1 MKNFTRT
8 FIGLLAFVFAI
19 SFKVNA
25 QIEYCTDE
33 EVAQGIVVT
42 CSSYNSTVNNCN
54 NWHAGYMEYID
65 LYYDVLS
72 EKAELQNQIA
82 SLQNELNWSL
92 SETFELENQIT
103 SLQYEL
109 YYSFTQ
115 ADVDAAYASGAA
127 SVTPEDGI
135 SQADV
140 DNATPLSINIPL
152 DLPQGWSMLGYTCVE
167 STDVVDALADV
178 VNAVEIVKDEMGL
191 SYLPSWNFNAI
202 GYFKYAEGYQ
212 IKLYES
218 INDLSFCSTLRYKL
232 LGCTDQTAFN
242 FNIAANTDDGSC
254 VTVIEGCTDQEYFE
268 YNINAN
274 TDDGS
279 CEILS
284 VFGCT
289 DTEDPNY
296 EESANVNDGS
306 CVLNVGCTNP
316 EASNYDP
323 VANDC
328 ANEWDCECTY
338 ETYGCTNSGAVN
350 YNSEATINKGC
361 VYQLQTGPNCSSLEI
376 LSTVT
381 NAFDNLPSG
390 ISVQDEVSFSIDL
403 NSSEWSVGSD
413 QNNDDFFFDE
423 SSIGSNFTTWQSAH
437 PVSYTISYTSGYSE
451 SGQITSINVID
462 GGINLYASTYYYNQ
476 GGEWIMDWTNGQD
489 KIEFYDGDTKI
500 YDMQMGED
508 ANLSYASNIGDV
520 ASALTNTYVSGT
532 FYWANYQV
540 STPWTTYHQDFTTVQ
555 GSTSFSVTENDCT
568 GCTDTQSFNFDSN
581 AVIDNNSCIPIQ
593 LGCIDANYIEYDV
606 DANTDDGSCE
616 TIAVVGCQDPTSFNY
631 NSEANL
637 PSECTPFILGCI
649 QESQCNYNSSAN
661 TDDGT
666 CYNNDVG
673 CGCDVPLPEEGYNC
687 QGNIII
693 GEIGDTVNGG
703 ILFYLDETGQHGLIA
718 DFEDLGF
725 LPWQTGVNACNSST
739 NAGYDDW
746 YLPTIN
752 ELELLINTLAL
763 NNNNIMNLDFNHEWA
778 GYYWSSTLN
787 GNRVYR
793 SRIYGAST
801 DAPSLSI
808 TGTSY
813 PEDSYFVRA
822 IRSF

>member
-1 MKNFTRT
+1 MKKFNQKIIILIVAVFT
-8 FIGLLAFVFAI
+8 I
-19 SFKVNA
+19 SFNA
-25 QIEYCTDE
+25 NSQDEHICQEIANQATEY
-33 EVAQGIVVT
+33 AQLYGT
-42 CSSYNSTVNNCN
+42 CEGELTSAAFWSNYYETEYNSTF
-54 NWHAGYMEYID
+54 AD
-65 LYYDVLS
+65 LN
-72 EKAELQNQIA
+72 AANQQIY
-82 SLQNELNWSL
+82 SLQSQLNNSL
-92 SETFELENQIT
+92 
-103 SLQYEL
+103 
-109 YYSFTQ
+109 TQ
-115 ADVDAAYASGAA
+115 ADVAAAVAA
-127 SVTPEDGI
+127 AVAAITPEDGI

-140 DNATPLSINIPL
+140 DAAVAAAVAAITPEDGISQSDVDNATPLSIHIPV
-152 DLPQGWSMLGYTCVE
+152 DLPQGWSILGYTCVE

-202 GYFKYAEGYQ
+202 GDFKYAEGYQ

-218 INDLSFCSTLRYKL
+218 INELSFCSTLRYKL

-254 VTVIEGCTDQEYFE
+254 VPVIEGCTDQEYFE
-268 YNINAN
+268 FNINAN

-306 CVLNVGCTNP
+306 CVINIGCTNP

-323 VANDC
+323 VANEC

-338 ETYGCTNSGAVN
+338 ETYGCTNSAAVN

-361 VYQLQTGPNCSSLEI
+361 VYQLQAGPNCSSLEI

-403 NSSEWSVGSD
+403 NSSEWNVGSD

-423 SSIGSNFTTWQSAH
+423 NSIGSNFTVWQAAH

-540 STPWTTYHQDFTTVQ
+540 STPWTTYHQDFLSEQ
-555 GSTSFSVTENDCT
+555 DSTSFSATETDCT

-581 AVIDNNSCIPIQ
+581 AVIDDNSCIEIVN
-593 LGCIDANYIEYDV
+593 GCTDEAGCNFYEE
-606 DANTDDGSCE
+606 ANTDNGSCDYLSCYDE
-616 TIAVVGCQDPTSFNY
+616 CGVMNGDNSTCLDCAGVPNGSLQNLACGCGMPAIMGYDCDG
-631 NSEANL
+631 NL
-637 PSECTPFILGCI
+637 LTLQTLQIGDFYQGGYVFQINE
-649 QESQCNYNSSAN
+649 
-661 TDDGT
+661 DGT
-666 CYNNDVG
+666 GLVASLEDIEVLPWNDAM
-673 CGCDVPLPEEGYNC
+673 LAASNSTAEG
-687 QGNIII
+687 
-693 GEIGDTVNGG
+693 
-703 ILFYLDETGQHGLIA
+703 
-718 DFEDLGF
+718 FED
-725 LPWQTGVNACNSST
+725 WR
-739 NAGYDDW
+739 
-746 YLPTIN
+746 LPTLE
-752 ELELLINTLAL
+752 ELELMYNTIGQGAD
-763 NNNNIMNLDFNHEWA
+763 NVGGFSTVESGN
-778 GYYWSSTLN
+778 YWSSEIYPDFVLEGMEVISVFRFTTGLSN
-787 GNRVYR
+787 YYGDAATFVHT
-793 SRIYGAST
+793 RI
-801 DAPSLSI
+801 
-808 TGTSY
+808 
-813 PEDSYFVRA
+813 
-822 IRSF
+822 IREF